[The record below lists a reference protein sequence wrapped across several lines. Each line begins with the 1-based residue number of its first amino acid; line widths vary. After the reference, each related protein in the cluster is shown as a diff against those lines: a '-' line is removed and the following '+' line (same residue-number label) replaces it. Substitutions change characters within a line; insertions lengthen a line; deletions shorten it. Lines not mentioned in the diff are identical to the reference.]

1 MAYTAID
8 DPSAHFHI
16 QLWTG
21 DDNADRL
28 ITNDANAGDFRPDLL
43 ILKNRSSVSSHGTFD
58 SSRLVSGEST
68 VILRTNGDGA
78 EEGKADRFGGFET
91 DGFTVTGNDVDTN
104 ASGDLFVAWQWKA
117 NGGSLTTNDASATSV
132 GTIDSVYQ
140 ANTTAGFSIV
150 TYTGVA
156 EADTAVA
163 HGLGAVPSLI
173 IVKDR
178 DATKNWTIYHH
189 SIGNDR
195 SMKLNT
201 TDAQTGSTDHW
212 NNATPTSTVFYLG
225 NYSHVNRTDA
235 FIAYCFKSIQGY
247 SKFGGYTGN
256 GDADGAFNYT
266 GFKPALIIIKC
277 TSTVTDWVMYSHNID
292 VNPIGSDSGTLYPN
306 LTDAA
311 SSAGGI
317 DFLSNGFKS
326 RSTNGYHNGDA
337 RTYIYM
343 AFAEQPFVTS
353 GGVPCTAR

>member
-8 DPSAHFHI
+8 DPSAHFQI
-16 QLWTG
+16 ATYTG
-21 DDNADRL
+21 NITNRE
-28 ITNDANAGDFRPDLL
+28 ITNDGNSDLQPDL
-43 ILKNRSSVSSHGTFD
+43 IWFKNRDTTNDHEVFD
-58 SSRLVSGEST
+58 SSRGKTRRLRPNST
-68 VILRTNGDGA
+68 AADDDSDTRVRDFNTDGFDCGTDPSANGDGN
-78 EEGKADRFGGFET
+78 EM
-91 DGFTVTGNDVDTN
+91 
-104 ASGDLFVAWQWKA
+104 VAWQWKA

-195 SMKLNT
+195 SIKLNT
-201 TDAQTGSTDHW
+201 TDAQTASTDHW

-225 NYSHVNRTDA
+225 NYSHVNTTDA
-235 FIAYCFKSIQGY
+235 YIAYCFTEVQGY

-256 GDADGAFNYT
+256 GDADGTFVYL
-266 GFKPALIIIKC
+266 GFRPALIIIKC
-277 TSTVTDWVMYSHNID
+277 TSTASTDWVMYSHNID

-306 LTDAA
+306 LTDVA

-337 RTYIYM
+337 RTYIYA
-343 AFAEQPFVTS
+343 AFAHQPFVTS
-353 GGVPCTAR
+353 GGVPCTAF